1 VAGERT
7 RKVSAGLQLPAR
19 PRFSVVVPLYN
30 KQAHI
35 AATLASVA
43 DQTYHPC
50 EVIVI
55 DDGSTDDSA
64 SEVLAA
70 NLTGLRIVAQSNA
83 GPALAR
89 NRGIAEA
96 AGDWIAFLD
105 ADDLW
110 LPDHLETLAGLIDAY
125 PIADVVSSG
134 YVRARRIDM
143 PDILARRRP
152 RQPLGLVDFLNDHQL
167 VHTSV
172 TAVRAATLREQ
183 GGFRAKW
190 PGEDLELWTR
200 LALDRCFAIHRYVTG
215 IYVQG
220 TGGAMDSQ
228 LDANDDPG
236 GDPALQTI
244 EQTLAD
250 EAFRDRHE
258 QVVQFRARLLRAYSR
273 GALFHGRTRLARD
286 YLAALR
292 AQGGSAPVAYRL
304 LARLPSPL
312 LRSGMRLYSRMKH
325 SLRRNAAGTT
335 I

>member
-1 VAGERT
+1 MSGDV
-7 RKVSAGLQLPAR
+7 KPPAR

-43 DQTYHPC
+43 DQTYAPF
-50 EVIVI
+50 EVIVV
-55 DDGSTDDSA
+55 DDGSTDDSVA
-64 SEVLAA
+64 IVRAA
-70 NLTGLRIVAQSNA
+70 NLPGLRIVAQANA

-89 NRGIAEA
+89 NRGIAET

-110 LPDHLETLAGLIDAY
+110 LPDHLETLAGLIHAY
-125 PIADVVSSG
+125 PFADVVSSG
-134 YVRARRIDM
+134 YVRARRSDM
-143 PDILARRRP
+143 PDLLAGRRP
-152 RQPLGLVDFLNDHQL
+152 RQPLGLVDFLDDHQL

-172 TAVRAATLREQ
+172 TAVRAATLRAQ
-183 GGFRAKW
+183 GGFKPKW

-200 LALDRCFAIHRYVTG
+200 LALDRRFAIHRHVTG

-228 LDANDDPG
+228 LDADDDAG

-244 EQTLAD
+244 EQALAD
-250 EAFRDRHE
+250 EAFRDRRE
-258 QVVQFRARLLRAYSR
+258 QVLQFRARLLRAYSR

-286 YLAALR
+286 YLAALH
-292 AQGGSAPVAYRL
+292 AQGERAPMAYRL
-304 LARLPSPL
+304 LALLPSPT
-312 LRSGMRLYSRMKH
+312 LRRGMKLYSRIKH
-325 SLRRNAAGTT
+325 IVRGNAAAS
-335 I
+335 

>member
-1 VAGERT
+1 
-7 RKVSAGLQLPAR
+7 VSAGLQPSAG

-43 DQTYHPC
+43 DQTYAPF
-50 EVIVI
+50 EVIVV
-55 DDGSTDDSA
+55 DDGSTDGSV
-64 SEVLAA
+64 SKVLAA
-70 NLTGLRIVAQSNA
+70 ALPGMRIVAQANA
-83 GPALAR
+83 GPACAR

-125 PIADVVSSG
+125 PAADVVSSG

-143 PDILARRRP
+143 PDILSRRRP
-152 RQPLGLVDFLNDHQL
+152 RQPFGLVDFLNDHQL

-172 TAVRAATLREQ
+172 VAVRAATLRGQ
-183 GGFRAKW
+183 DGFKAKW

-200 LALDRCFAIHRYVTG
+200 LALDRRFAIHPYVTG

-228 LDANDDPG
+228 LDADDDAG

-244 EQTLAD
+244 EQALAD
-250 EAFRDRHE
+250 DAFRDRRE
-258 QVVQFRARLLRAYSR
+258 QLLQFRARLLRAYSR

-292 AQGGSAPVAYRL
+292 AQGGSVPVA
-304 LARLPSPL
+304 
-312 LRSGMRLYSRMKH
+312 
-325 SLRRNAAGTT
+325 
-335 I
+335 

>member
-1 VAGERT
+1 
-7 RKVSAGLQLPAR
+7 VSSDAQPPAR
-19 PRFSVVVPLYN
+19 TRFSVVVPLYN

-43 DQTYHPC
+43 GQSTAPF
-50 EVIVI
+50 EVIVV

-64 SEVLAA
+64 AIVRAA
-70 NLTGLRIVAQSNA
+70 NLPGLRIVAQTNA

-110 LPDHLETLAGLIDAY
+110 LPDHLETLAALIEAF
-125 PIADVVSSG
+125 PTVDVVSSG

-152 RQPLGLVDFLNDHQL
+152 SQPLGLVDFLDDHQL

-172 TAVRAATLREQ
+172 TAVRTATLRAQ
-183 GGFRAKW
+183 GGFKAKW

-200 LALDRCFAIHRYVTG
+200 LALDRRFAVNPYVTG

-228 LDANDDPG
+228 LDADDDAG

-244 EQTLAD
+244 EQALAD
-250 EAFRDRHE
+250 EAFRDRRP
-258 QVVQFRARLLRAYSR
+258 QLLQFRARLLSAYSR
-273 GALFHGRTRLARD
+273 GALFHGRTRLARA

-292 AQGGSAPVAYRL
+292 AQGASAPLAYRL
-304 LARLPSPL
+304 LALLPSIM
-312 LRSGMRLYSRMKH
+312 LRRGMTLYSRIKH
-325 SLRRNAAGTT
+325 IVRGKTAAS
-335 I
+335 

>member
-1 VAGERT
+1 M
-7 RKVSAGLQLPAR
+7 SADVQRSAR

-30 KQAHI
+30 KQTHI

-43 DQTYHPC
+43 DQTYAPF
-50 EVIVI
+50 EVIVV
-55 DDGSTDDSA
+55 DDGSTDGSV
-64 SEVLAA
+64 SKVLAA
-70 NLTGLRIVAQSNA
+70 ALPAMRIVAQANA
-83 GPALAR
+83 GPACAR

-125 PIADVVSSG
+125 PAADVVSSG

-143 PDILARRRP
+143 PDILSRRRR
-152 RQPLGLVDFLNDHQL
+152 RQPYGLVDFLNDHQL

-172 TAVRAATLREQ
+172 VAVRAATLRGQ
-183 GGFRAKW
+183 DGFKAKW

-200 LALDRCFAIHRYVTG
+200 LALDRRFAIHAYVTG

-228 LDANDDPG
+228 LDADDDAG

-244 EQTLAD
+244 EQALAD
-250 EAFRDRHE
+250 DAFRDRRK
-258 QVVQFRARLLRAYSR
+258 QLLQFRARLLRAYSR

-304 LARLPSPL
+304 LARLPSPM
-312 LRSGMRLYSRMKH
+312 LRSGMKLYSRMKH
-325 SLRRNAAGTT
+325 IVRGNAARG
-335 I
+335 

>member
-1 VAGERT
+1 M
-7 RKVSAGLQLPAR
+7 SAEVQPSAR

-43 DQTYHPC
+43 GQSYAPF
-50 EVIVI
+50 EVIVV

-64 SEVLAA
+64 SIVLAA
-70 NLTGLRIVAQSNA
+70 DLKGLRVVAQANA
-83 GPALAR
+83 GPACAR

-110 LPDHLETLAGLIDAY
+110 LPDHLETLAGLIHAY
-125 PIADVVSSG
+125 PVADVVSSG

-143 PDILARRRP
+143 PDILAGRRP

-172 TAVRAATLREQ
+172 VAVRAATLREQ
-183 GGFRAKW
+183 GGFKAKW

-200 LALDRCFAIHRYVTG
+200 LALDRRFAIHPYVTG

-228 LDANDDPG
+228 LDADDDAG

-244 EQTLAD
+244 EQALAD
-250 EAFRDRHE
+250 DALRDRRE
-258 QVVQFRARLLRAYSR
+258 QLLEFRARLLTAYSR

-304 LARLPSPL
+304 LARLPSPM
-312 LRSGMRLYSRMKH
+312 LRSGMKLYSRMKQ
-325 SLRRNAAGTT
+325 LVRGTAAA
-335 I
+335 

>member
-1 VAGERT
+1 MSGDV
-7 RKVSAGLQLPAR
+7 QPPAP
-19 PRFSVVVPLYN
+19 PRFSVIVPLYN

-43 DQTYHPC
+43 DQTYAPF
-50 EVIVI
+50 EVIVV

-64 SEVLAA
+64 SMVIAA
-70 NLTGLRIVAQSNA
+70 KLPGLRIVAQANA

-96 AGDWIAFLD
+96 TGDWIAFLD

-110 LPDHLETLAGLIDAY
+110 LPDHLETLAGLIHAH

-134 YVRARRIDM
+134 YVRARRADM
-143 PDILARRRP
+143 PDILASRRP

-172 TAVRAATLREQ
+172 VAVRAATVRAQ
-183 GGFRAKW
+183 GGFKPKW

-200 LALDRCFAIHRYVTG
+200 LALDRRFAIHPYVTG

-228 LDANDDPG
+228 LDADDAG

-244 EQTLAD
+244 ERALAE
-250 EAFRDRHE
+250 EAFRDRRE
-258 QVVQFRARLLRAYSR
+258 QLLQFRARLLRAYSR

-286 YLAALR
+286 YLAALN
-292 AQGGSAPVAYRL
+292 AQGGRAPVAYRL
-304 LARLPSPL
+304 LAGLPSPM
-312 LRSGMRLYSRMKH
+312 LRCGMKLYSRIKH
-325 SLRRNAAGTT
+325 IVRGKPAAS
-335 I
+335 